1 MGSLSADQLSDQL
14 LKIQKNLSEPELVAD
29 NKVVQNFLDLCL
41 PVDSEVWSKIYF
53 IYIYCTIETSNMV
66 MVSKNNY
73 THLNIIKGIV
83 WYKIRKSNHII
94 FLILTLSF

>member
-41 PVDSEVWSKIYF
+41 PVDSEV
-53 IYIYCTIETSNMV
+53 
-66 MVSKNNY
+66 
-73 THLNIIKGIV
+73 
-83 WYKIRKSNHII
+83 
-94 FLILTLSF
+94 